1 MKVSV
6 CMIVKNEQDCI
17 KNALASIPPDYE
29 VIVLDTGST
38 DQTVQIAQSSGV
50 IVKKYTWNDNF
61 SDARNYCGSFAT
73 GDYILVLDA
82 DETLP
87 ANTNEIVNQFVLQYP
102 KMCASVFIKNQM
114 EEEIKTHRMVRFY
127 PNDRMYLFH
136 GIVHE
141 QVYYKDAPAE
151 FKPMNLTVTHYG
163 YEQEHYDQKNKISR
177 YLPLYKK
184 HLEENP
190 NDGYM
195 LYQMGKIYF
204 SQNDYSSA
212 IRYLMQSLNIGEAD
226 RLYFPVALVMLGYAL
241 KETGRSSEA
250 EQLLV
255 NFENDYPDFPDLPFL
270 QGLLAMDTGNIQRI
284 APAFQ
289 RALAIGESAKY
300 TSVAGVGTYKAAYNL
315 GVYYEIVGNTS
326 KAKEYYLFSATEDYR
341 PAVERLKFL

>member
-17 KNALASIPPDYE
+17 KNALASIPPYYE

-38 DQTVQIAQSSGV
+38 DQTIQIAQSSGA
-50 IVKKYTWNDNF
+50 IVKSYAWNDNF
-61 SDARNYCGSFAT
+61 SDARNYCHSFAT

-82 DETLP
+82 DETFP
-87 ANTNEIVNQFVLQYP
+87 VNTNEIINQFVLQYP
-102 KMCASVFIKNQM
+102 KMCASVFIKNEM
-114 EEEIKTHRMVRFY
+114 EDEIKTHRMVRFY
-127 PNDRMYLFH
+127 PNDGMYLFH

-141 QVYYKDAPAE
+141 QIYYKDAPAE

-163 YEQEHYDQKNKISR
+163 YEQDHYDRKNKMSR

-184 HLEENP
+184 HLDENP

-195 LYQMGKIYF
+195 IYQMGKIYF

-250 EQLLV
+250 EQLLI
-255 NFENDYPDFPDLPFL
+255 NFEGDYPDFPDLPFL
-270 QGLLAMDTGNIQRI
+270 QGLLAMDTGNVQRI

-289 RALAIGESAKY
+289 RAMAIGESTKY
-300 TSVAGVGTYKAAYNL
+300 TSVTGVGSYKAAYNL
-315 GVYYEIVGNTS
+315 GVYYEIIGNTA
-326 KAKEYYLFSATEDYR
+326 KAREYYLSSASEGYK
-341 PAVERLKFL
+341 PATERLKFL

>member
-38 DQTVQIAQSSGV
+38 DQTIQIAQSSGA
-50 IVKKYTWNDNF
+50 IVKSYAWNDNF
-61 SDARNYCGSFAT
+61 SDARNYCHSFAT
-73 GDYILVLDA
+73 GDYILILDS

-102 KMCASVFIKNQM
+102 KMCASVFIKNLM
-114 EEEIKTHRMVRFY
+114 EDEIKTHRMVRFY
-127 PNDRMYLFH
+127 PNDGMYLFH

-204 SQNDYSSA
+204 AQNDYSST

-241 KETGRSSEA
+241 KETGRSLEA

-289 RALAIGESAKY
+289 RALAIGESTKY

-326 KAKEYYLFSATEDYR
+326 KAKEYYLSSASEGYK